1 MSRLRRADRFLIKRS
16 AIVKPRIVGVIHL
29 PALPG
34 TPRGGVAADI
44 ARVINFARRD
54 AAAWAEGGAD
64 ALMVE
69 NFHDVPFHKDSVG
82 PETVAAMTL
91 AVAAVMEESALPT
104 GVNVLRNDVEA
115 AAAIAAMTGA
125 SYIRANVYVGAA
137 VTDQGLVEGRADRVQ
152 ALIRRLAAPVDVW
165 ADVDVKHAAQL
176 APRSL
181 GELAED
187 AVKRGLASALIVTGA
202 GTGHPTSLD
211 DVRAVKAAMPGV
223 PLYVGSG
230 ANPGTLPDF
239 LDVADG
245 AIIGSAAKEN
255 ADPANPVAVKLV
267 KALVE
272 ATRHPG

>member
-1 MSRLRRADRFLIKRS
+1 MT
-16 AIVKPRIVGVIHL
+16 PRIVGVIHL

-34 TPRGGVAADI
+34 TPRGGS
-44 ARVINFARRD
+44 AREFTRIIEFARRD
-54 AAAWAEGGAD
+54 AAAWAEGGAE

-69 NFHDVPFHKDSVG
+69 NFHDVPFHKGPVG

-91 AVAAVMEESALPT
+91 AVAAVMEESGLPT

-125 SYIRANVYVGAA
+125 SFIRANVYVGAA
-137 VTDQGLVEGRADRVQ
+137 VTDQGLIEGRADAVQ
-152 ALIRRLAAPVDVW
+152 ALIKRLGAPVLVW

-211 DVRAVKAAMPGV
+211 DLRVVKSAMPGT

-230 ANPGTLPDF
+230 ANPDTLPA
-239 LDVADG
+239 LLEAADG
-245 AIIGSAAKEN
+245 AIVGSAAKEN
-255 ADPANPVAVKLV
+255 ADPANPVDVSLVRALAAAV
-267 KALVE
+267 
-272 ATRHPG
+272 R

>member
-1 MSRLRRADRFLIKRS
+1 MA
-16 AIVKPRIVGVIHL
+16 PRIVGVIHL
-29 PALPG
+29 PSLPG
-34 TPRGGVAADI
+34 TPRGGKAGDF
-44 ARVINFARRD
+44 ARVLDRARRD
-54 AAAWAEGGAD
+54 AAAWAAGGAD

-69 NFHDVPFHKDSVG
+69 NFHDVPFHKGPVG
-82 PETVAAMTL
+82 PETVSAMTL
-91 AVAAVMEESALPT
+91 AVAAVMEESSLPT

-125 SYIRANVYVGAA
+125 SFIRANVYVGAA
-137 VTDQGLVEGRADRVQ
+137 VTDQGLIEGRADMVQ
-152 ALIRRLAAPVDVW
+152 ALITRLGAPVEVW

-211 DVRAVKAAMPGV
+211 DVRAVRAAMPAV

-230 ANPGTLPDF
+230 ATPQTIREL
-239 LDVADG
+239 LIVADG
-245 AIIGSAAKEN
+245 AIVGSAAKNN
-255 ADPANPVAVKLV
+255 ADPANPVEKKLV
-267 KALVE
+267 AALVS
-272 ATRHPG
+272 AAR

>member
-1 MSRLRRADRFLIKRS
+1 
-16 AIVKPRIVGVIHL
+16 VKNPKIVGVIHL

-34 TPRGGVAADI
+34 TPRGGNAGD
-44 ARVINFARRD
+44 FARIIEYARKD

-69 NFHDVPFHKDSVG
+69 NFHDVPFHKGPVG

-91 AVAAVMEESALPT
+91 AVAAVLEESGLPT

-125 SYIRANVYVGAA
+125 SFIRANVYVGAA
-137 VTDQGLVEGRADRVQ
+137 ITDQGLIEGHADLVQ
-152 ALIRRLAAPVDVW
+152 ALIRRLGADVNVW

-187 AVKRGLASALIVTGA
+187 AVKRGLASALIVTGS

-211 DVRAVKAAMPGV
+211 DVRAVRAAMPHT
-223 PLYVGSG
+223 PIYVGSG
-230 ANPGTLPDF
+230 ANTQTLPA
-239 LDVADG
+239 LLEVADG

-255 ADPANPVAVKLV
+255 ADPANPVEVRLV
-267 KALVE
+267 KALIE
-272 ATRHPG
+272 AAG

>member
-1 MSRLRRADRFLIKRS
+1 
-16 AIVKPRIVGVIHL
+16 VTPRIVGVIHL

-34 TPRGGVAADI
+34 TPRGGNADDF
-44 ARVINFARRD
+44 ARVLSFARRD
-54 AAAWAEGGAD
+54 AAAWAAGGAD

-69 NFHDVPFHKDSVG
+69 NFHDVPFHKGSVG

-91 AVAAVMEESALPT
+91 AVAAVMEESSLPT

-115 AAAIAAMTGA
+115 AAAIAALTGA
-125 SYIRANVYVGAA
+125 SFIRANVYVGAA
-137 VTDQGLVEGRADRVQ
+137 VTDQGLIEGRADTVQ
-152 ALIRRLAAPVDVW
+152 ALIKRLDAPIAVW

-181 GELAED
+181 RELAED

-211 DVRAVKAAMPGV
+211 DVRAVRAAMPGT
-223 PLYVGSG
+223 PIYVGSG
-230 ANPGTLPDF
+230 ANAETLPA
-239 LDVADG
+239 LLEVADG

-255 ADPANPVAVKLV
+255 ADPANPVNVNLV
-267 KALVE
+267 KALTE
-272 ATRHPG
+272 AARNSG

>member
-1 MSRLRRADRFLIKRS
+1 
-16 AIVKPRIVGVIHL
+16 VKNPKIVGVIHL

-34 TPRGGVAADI
+34 TPRGGNAGD
-44 ARVINFARRD
+44 FARIIEYARKD

-69 NFHDVPFHKDSVG
+69 NFHDVPFHKGPVG

-91 AVAAVMEESALPT
+91 AVAAVLEESGLPT

-125 SYIRANVYVGAA
+125 SFIRANVYVGAA
-137 VTDQGLVEGRADRVQ
+137 ITDQGLIEGHADLVQ
-152 ALIRRLAAPVDVW
+152 ALIRRLGADVNVW

-187 AVKRGLASALIVTGA
+187 AVKRGLASALIVTGS

-211 DVRAVKAAMPGV
+211 DVRAVRAAMPHT
-223 PLYVGSG
+223 PIYVGSG
-230 ANPGTLPDF
+230 ANPQTLPA
-239 LDVADG
+239 LLEVADG

-255 ADPANPVAVKLV
+255 ADPANPVEVRLV
-267 KALVE
+267 KALTE
-272 ATRHPG
+272 AAG